1 MAVPYGAFPGET
13 SAATIRFGRYELD
26 REQGLRHKK
35 HYLRLTPKSL
45 SVLWVLADRAG
56 ELVSKEELFRAVWRD
71 VAVGDCALTSCI
83 QEIRR
88 VLGDDPRV
96 PSFIETVHRKGYRFV
111 AATASRDAKE
121 MSEAPSAPT
130 MRAPSTFV
138 GREAVLQQMFHAA
151 TRAFGGSRQLLFVS
165 GEAGIG
171 KTALVESF
179 LDRVSSHGVARTT
192 CGTCVQRYGVYEP
205 YQPLL
210 DALARL
216 CRQDGGRL
224 VTAVERYSPT
234 WLAQLP
240 ALVTGRRLAALR
252 KASVGATPG
261 RMLRELNDLLEVVS
275 AEAPIVLWLEDLHW
289 SDISTLE
296 WISSFAQRPEAS
308 RVLLLGTFR
317 PPATVAAE
325 HPLASVCTTLRARSF
340 CQQTELGGLDES
352 ATYEYLLVRFP
363 PSPGER
369 EAMRRLARSIHE
381 RTRGNPL
388 FVVNVV
394 EQLLARGLLVEQ
406 EGHWKLPAEL
416 NPSSLRI
423 SDDLRNVIQQQ
434 IGTLTPEDR
443 ELLEIASVA
452 GASFSAAA
460 VSAAGEISLSQ
471 VETRLSALAQSRH
484 FIRRQGVCEWPNAT
498 ISSSFEFL
506 HVLYCDVLY
515 ANVADARRTD
525 LHRRIG
531 ECEEA
536 AFGDRASDIA
546 AELAMHFDRSLDK
559 RRAGIYFQRAGENA
573 RSRCAFREA
582 RTHFEKALD
591 LLGREARSTEQM
603 ERELS
608 LRLGL
613 GASIMATRGWSAPEV
628 GEAYS
633 RARALCS
640 ELAGSDRLF
649 PAIWGCWLYY
659 LASGSLA
666 TAGDIASELLSLAGK
681 ANADSLL
688 LQGHHACWTTAF
700 LVGNVETAR
709 THALEGLRLYRRDD
723 HSGMAATYGCHDP
736 QICAQCFVSWTAALR
751 GQTDEAFEASD
762 RAIALARDLQHPFSL
777 AHAEVFATQI
787 RHTLKDSTG
796 TRAHA
801 AATLSIAREH
811 DFRLLAAWASV
822 LEGWAKVE
830 QEQDPDAFQ
839 QIDASLGVLRA
850 AGNGSFRSF
859 FKGAQAAAYLRGGQI
874 TEGLQSI
881 SEALAFVESSGER
894 FWESELYRIRGEL
907 QLAKGLSNATD
918 AENSLLRAIEIARTQ
933 GATLL
938 WERSYRSLSSL
949 WKQTGRGSQGSRL
962 LRVPTAS

>member
-1 MAVPYGAFPGET
+1 M

-26 REQGLRHKK
+26 RERGLRHEK

-56 ELVSKEELFRAVWRD
+56 ELVSKDELFRAVWRD
-71 VAVGDCALTSCI
+71 TAVGDCALTSCI

-88 VLGDDPRV
+88 ALGDDARV
-96 PSFIETVHRKGYRFV
+96 PCFIETVHRKGYRFV
-111 AATASRDAKE
+111 AATASRETKE
-121 MSEAPSAPT
+121 MGEVPPAGTART
-130 MRAPSTFV
+130 QSTYIV
-138 GREAVLQQMFHAA
+138 GRETVLQQMFSATTHA
-151 TRAFGGSRQLLFVS
+151 FSGSRQVLFVS

-179 LDRVSSHGVARTT
+179 LDRVLSHGSVRTT
-192 CGTCVQRYGVYEP
+192 SGTCVQHYGVHEP

-210 DALARL
+210 DALTRL
-216 CRQDGGRL
+216 CRQDGGRF

-252 KASVGATPG
+252 QASVGATPG
-261 RMLRELNDLLEVVS
+261 RMLRELNDFLEVVS

-289 SDISTLE
+289 SDMSTLE
-296 WISSFAQRPEAS
+296 WISSFAQRPEPS

-325 HPLASVCTTLRARSF
+325 HPLASVCTTLHARGF
-340 CQQTELGGLDES
+340 CQQIELAGLDES
-352 ATYEYLLVRFP
+352 ATLEYLIVRFP

-369 EAMRRLARSIHE
+369 EAVRRLARLIHE

-388 FVVNVV
+388 FVVNSV
-394 EQLLARGLLVEQ
+394 EQLVAHGLLVEQ
-406 EGHWKLPAEL
+406 HGRWKVSAEL
-416 NPSSLRI
+416 DSSSLGI
-423 SDDLRNVIQQQ
+423 SDDVRNVIQQQ
-434 IGTLTPEDR
+434 IGVLRPEDR
-443 ELLEIASVA
+443 EILEIASVA

-460 VSAAGEISLSQ
+460 VAAAGEIPLNQ
-471 VETRLSALAQSRH
+471 VERTLSVLAQSRH
-484 FIRRQGVCEWPNAT
+484 WIGRVGVCEWPNAT
-498 ISSSFEFL
+498 ISSSFKFL
-506 HVLYCDVLY
+506 HVLYSDVLY
-515 ANVADARRTD
+515 ADVPDARRTD

-531 ECEEA
+531 ACEEA
-536 AFGDRASDIA
+536 AFGVRAPEIA

-559 RRAGIYFQRAGENA
+559 HRAGIYFQRAGENA
-573 RSRCAFREA
+573 HSRCAFREA

-591 LLGREARSTEQM
+591 LLGTEPRTTEQI
-603 ERELS
+603 EREVKLT
-608 LRLGL
+608 LGL

-628 GEAYS
+628 GQAFS
-633 RARALCS
+633 RARALCG
-640 ELAGSDRLF
+640 ELPASDRLF
-649 PAIWGCWLYY
+649 PAMWGCWLYY

-666 TAGDIASELLSLAGK
+666 TAGDIASELLGLARK
-681 ANADSLL
+681 ANADSLF

-700 LVGNVETAR
+700 LVGNVGAAR

-723 HSGMAATYGCHDP
+723 HSGMAASYGCHDP
-736 QICAQCFVSWTAALR
+736 QVCAQCFVAWTAALR

-762 RAIALARDLQHPFSL
+762 RAIAMARDLQHPFSL

-801 AATLSIAREH
+801 VATLSIAREH

-830 QEQDPDAFQ
+830 QEQDPEAFH
-839 QIDASLGVLRA
+839 QIDASLGILRA
-850 AGNGSFRSF
+850 AGSGSFRSF
-859 FKGAQAAAYLRGGQI
+859 FKGAQAAAYLTSGQI
-874 TEGLQSI
+874 IEGLQSI

-894 FWESELYRIRGEL
+894 FWESELYRLRGEL

-918 AENSLLRAIEIARTQ
+918 AENSLLRAIGIARTQ

-938 WERSYRSLSSL
+938 WKRSKRSLASL
-949 WKQTGRGSQGSRL
+949 WNRTGRRGEGTQL
-962 LRVPTAS
+962 LRAPNASR